1 MDAELGGQYKQGASL
16 CVAVLSGACR
26 SGGTHP
32 TRNRCRRALA
42 VGVDELVTAYRA
54 RVLDLEQELLT
65 GATLYGGALLSS
77 FDSCLPGRLPP
88 STAALGAALTQ
99 ESNLLPAVHGL
110 IASVR
115 REALAGGPLLCRLAE
130 RAQGAGDPQL
140 GTAYTRLLWH
150 VNVAVVRHMTSW
162 MAHGELTDSCGEFFI
177 GRVPADDAPGAP
189 STSDDGGA
197 SEWHSTFQLRLA
209 HVPPWLDVHTAE
221 GVLFVGK
228 AARMLSP
235 TVGGGPSTSHGLA
248 EEVALALR
256 PPGVAVDV
264 AVRTKVLLLPP
275 TLERSQVEAC
285 VQALRDDAAQRLWT
299 LLVHHGQLPAHL
311 AALRAYLLCGKG
323 DLLDT
328 FLEEAKPLLSQ
339 PPRPSGA
346 SAALAVPF
354 ASAAGKSSAGE
365 DPLFGRVHITFGTPA
380 PVTVTPAPATP
391 QPVTATPPTGQ
402 EAPPGGGR
410 YVPCL
415 DGWDPVTLTY
425 DREWPL
431 GVLLTPG
438 AMDVYSSLFQ
448 YLFRLKRAQ
457 TALARAWTPLRR
469 AAPGRGGGGA
479 LALRHRMD
487 ALLGAWAQYCH
498 VDVVE
503 PAHGELLRA
512 VDAAQDWGAAS
523 RAHATCLATMQSGLL
538 LDVKAVATSLEAL
551 VQLALAMQALACGEG
566 GSDGDTVA
574 GYEVTQGA
582 VDELD
587 AHRAFADGRGD
598 AFYARRAEVAD
609 GEDAL
614 LGGA

>member
-1 MDAELGGQYKQGASL
+1 MPLQQPY
-16 CVAVLSGACR
+16 CVSVSA
-26 SGGTHP
+26 
-32 TRNRCRRALA
+32 
-42 VGVDELVTAYRA
+42 
-54 RVLDLEQELLT
+54 
-65 GATLYGGALLSS
+65 
-77 FDSCLPGRLPP
+77 GRLPP

-99 ESNLLPAVHGL
+99 ESNLLPDVHGL

-140 GTAYTRLLWH
+140 GSAYTRLLWH

-177 GRVPADDAPGAP
+177 GRVPSDDASAP

-197 SEWHSTFQLRLA
+197 AEWHSTFQLRLA

-235 TVGGGPSTSHGLA
+235 TVGGGAGHGLA

-256 PPGVAVDV
+256 PPGVAIDV
-264 AVRTKVLLLPP
+264 AVRTKGLLVAP

-323 DLLDT
+323 DLFDT
-328 FLEEAKPLLSQ
+328 FLEEARPLLSQ
-339 PPRPSGA
+339 PPKPSGA

-354 ASAAGKSSAGE
+354 AAAAGKSSAGE
-365 DPLFGRVHITFGTPA
+365 DPLFARVHITFGQAPNPA
-380 PVTVTPAPATP
+380 APATP
-391 QPVTATPPTGQ
+391 QPLAAAASQEATP
-402 EAPPGGGR
+402 GGGAGR
-410 YVPCL
+410 YVPGL

-469 AAPGRGGGGA
+469 AAPGRGGAGA

-512 VDAAQDWGAAS
+512 VAAAQDWGAAS
-523 RAHATCLATMQSGLL
+523 RAHATCLATLQSGLL

-551 VQLALAMQALACGEG
+551 FQLALAMHALACGDA
-566 GSDGDTVA
+566 GSGDVDA
-574 GYEVTQGA
+574 AAPSVTQAA

-587 AHRAFADGRGD
+587 GHWRRQAGTLVAVLRGPKLGV
-598 AFYARRAEVAD
+598 ARTPGWR
-609 GEDAL
+609 AL
-614 LGGA
+614 LERVQDLVPSTATGVPLSP